1 LDFLKSRFFSIN
13 LRGKSFETFLRSKT
27 TPSIVVEK
35 INSKCAPPNPPTRMR
50 SRERSKITGSSEKK
64 TSELSRN
71 RGMTC
76 IKVEAQI
83 TIKSVRSEI
92 SLRKQQQLFSQTKLT
107 KVFS

>member
-1 LDFLKSRFFSIN
+1 
-13 LRGKSFETFLRSKT
+13 
-27 TPSIVVEK
+27 
-35 INSKCAPPNPPTRMR
+35 
-50 SRERSKITGSSEKK
+50 
-64 TSELSRN
+64 
-71 RGMTC
+71 MTC

>member
-1 LDFLKSRFFSIN
+1 
-13 LRGKSFETFLRSKT
+13 
-27 TPSIVVEK
+27 
-35 INSKCAPPNPPTRMR
+35 MR

-64 TSELSRN
+64 TSELSRK